1 MPYCF
6 KPGQTGN
13 PKGRPKSRV
22 DGYVKKLLS
31 KRAAARK
38 YAMNIGEVNDWEA
51 KLLVFTASELKLVAM
66 DENAP
71 AYAKSLAVAMLTD
84 MKNGNCRTASQLRER
99 QYGGTKQTVEITGAD
114 GLPLVERTELTAT
127 EAKTFIK
134 DVLAS
139 I

>member
-1 MPYCF
+1 M
-6 KPGQTGN
+6 
-13 PKGRPKSRV
+13 

-38 YAMNIGEVNDWEA
+38 YAMTMGEVNDWES

-66 DENAP
+66 DEEAP
-71 AYAKSLAVAMLTD
+71 AYAKNLAVALLTD
-84 MKNGNCRTASQLRER
+84 MKNGTCKTATLLRER
-99 QYGGTKQTVEITGAD
+99 QYGGTKQTVEVTGPD
-114 GLPLVERTELTAT
+114 GLPIVEHEGLTKC
-127 EAKTFIK
+127 EAKQFIK